1 MPEVYVVRQ
10 FFEDCNDASYT
21 GVYSDFYKAVS
32 AAVAD
37 AKENWDE
44 PEYTFNVHLPIS
56 RRARWGEVEE
66 EETELWCEIFHDGKP
81 YGIYYTITKME
92 LDK

>member
-21 GVYSDFYKAVS
+21 GVYSDFFRAVL

-37 AKENWDE
+37 SKESWSE
-44 PEYTFNVHLPIS
+44 PGYTFCVHEP
-56 RRARWGEVEE
+56 RDEG
-66 EETELWCEIFHDGKP
+66 ETELWCEIYCEGSP
-81 YGIYYTITKME
+81 LGIYYTITKME
-92 LDK
+92 LDE